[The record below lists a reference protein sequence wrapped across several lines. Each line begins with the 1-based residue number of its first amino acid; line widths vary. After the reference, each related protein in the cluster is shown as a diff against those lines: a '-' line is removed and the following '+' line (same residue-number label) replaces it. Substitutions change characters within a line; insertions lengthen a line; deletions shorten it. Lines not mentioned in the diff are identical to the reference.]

1 MSDFSSYTEEQIVNW
16 MVGGE
21 DMPVAHANVYVAL
34 HDGDPTNDG
43 TENEITADS
52 YDRVETTANGDWT
65 REDNSFE
72 NAVEIEFPEATE
84 LWGDVSHFSLWDGP
98 DDTDNAI
105 AQSVLET
112 TRTID
117 EGDAPIFRE
126 GNLSG
131 QVQ

>member
-21 DMPVAHANVYVAL
+21 DMPVAHENVYVAL

-43 TENEITADS
+43 TVTEITADS

-65 REDNSFE
+65 RTGNSFE

-84 LWGDVSHFSLWDGP
+84 SWG
-98 DDTDNAI
+98 
-105 AQSVLET
+105 
-112 TRTID
+112 
-117 EGDAPIFRE
+117 
-126 GNLSG
+126 
-131 QVQ
+131 

>member
-21 DMPVAHANVYVAL
+21 DMPVAHTNVYVVL
-34 HDGDPTNDG
+34 HDGNPTNDG
-43 TENEITADS
+43 TANEITAGS

-65 REDNSFE
+65 KTGNSFE

-105 AQSVLET
+105 AQSALEN

-117 EGDAPIFRE
+117 EGDTPIFRE

>member
-1 MSDFSSYTEEQIVNW
+1 MSDFSSYTEERIVNW

-21 DMPVAHANVYVAL
+21 DMPEAHTNVYVAL
-34 HDGDPTNDG
+34 HDSDPTNDG

-65 REDNSFE
+65 RTDNSFE

-98 DDTDNAI
+98 DDTDNPI
-105 AQSVLET
+105 AQSALES

-126 GNLSG
+126 GNLTG

>member
-1 MSDFSSYTEEQIVNW
+1 
-16 MVGGE
+16 
-21 DMPVAHANVYVAL
+21 MPEAHTNVYVAL
-34 HDGDPTNDG
+34 HDSDPTNDG

-65 REDNSFE
+65 RTDNSFE

-98 DDTDNAI
+98 DDTDNPI
-105 AQSVLET
+105 AQSALES

-126 GNLSG
+126 GNLTG